1 MNDEPDYD
9 VVLDTLQT
17 KYDTLWK
24 ITKQNMSLEFMSMGI
39 MDDIRLE
46 QMDELKKAMN
56 MWKNYKRK

>member
-24 ITKQNMSLEFMSMGI
+24 MTKQNMSLEFMSMGI